1 MTQFETLTFES
12 ITEVNAN
19 HQNLNAG
26 ADEVLAEVGI
36 HLDSKPKAT
45 VKASI
50 QTHAKASLK
59 AYDDTG
65 TQGDIL
71 PLRLYRAMY
80 PCKIYQKGNPKK
92 ELQSILILFSQHMG
106 DPSYTI
112 MAPSPLIANSKAKD
126 LLAKALLS
134 LAYQRRLISTL

>member
-12 ITEVNAN
+12 ISVVNAN

-45 VKASI
+45 AL
-50 QTHAKASLK
+50 QTHANDGT
-59 AYDDTG
+59 DDTG

-92 ELQSILILFSQHMG
+92 ELQSILILFSHHMG

-112 MAPSPLIANSKAKD
+112 MAPSPLIANLKAKD